1 MIALELVRTL
11 TLREP
16 SRPGRP
22 AHISAASGLTRAGGH
37 LYVVADDENH
47 VAVFPAEGDEPGTLK
62 RIFAGTLPIDAEA
75 RKRNKADVECIARLP
90 PHAAYAHG
98 ALLILGSCSRRQRC
112 SGVLLGLDAAAHLDG
127 RRDEVDLGPLHDD
140 FANRFGRLNIEGAL
154 VLGDELVLLQRGNK
168 GDRRNARIRMDLA
181 RATESLMAKARLGI
195 EPVRHIEEV
204 ALGAVGDVPFC
215 FTDGASLPDGRMV
228 FTAVAENTDDAYGDG
243 ACTGAAIGV
252 MGSDGRVQFIEAID
266 ARHKVEGIDVTVE
279 GDVVRALLVT
289 DADDAEIPA
298 SLLACEWP
306 LRK

>member
-22 AHISAASGLTRAGGH
+22 AHISAASGLTRAGAH

-47 VAVFPAEGDEPGTLK
+47 VAIFPAEGDEPGVLK
-62 RIFAGTLPIDAEA
+62 RIFAGTLPIEKEA

-90 PHAAYAHG
+90 AHAAYAHG

-112 SGVLLGLDAAAHLDG
+112 GGVLLGLDAAAQLDG
-127 RRDEVDLGPLHDD
+127 RRGEIDLGPLHDGFED
-140 FANRFGRLNIEGAL
+140 RFGRLNIEGAL

-168 GDRRNARIRMDLA
+168 GDRRNARIRMNLA
-181 RATESLMAKARLGI
+181 RAVESLMDKSRLGI
-195 EPVRHIEEV
+195 EPVQDIEEV
-204 ALGAVGDVPFC
+204 DLGAVGDVPLC
-215 FTDGASLPDGRMV
+215 FTDGDSLPDGRMV
-228 FTAVAENTDDAYGDG
+228 FTAVAENTDDAYRDG
-243 ACTGAAIGV
+243 ACAGAVIGV
-252 MGSDGRVQFIEAID
+252 MEKGGRIQFVDSID
-266 ARHKVEGIDVTVE
+266 ARHKIEGIDVTVE

-289 DADDAEIPA
+289 DADDADIPA

-306 LRK
+306 LGK